1 METHESPLKS
11 GVNTGLILGIML
23 VVITFLIYFIN
34 PITMVSLAY
43 GLVTLA
49 LVFFIVIYFGIQYR
63 KSIGGF
69 MDFGAAFKF
78 SFITLFVSGVISVM
92 GNLLLHN
99 IIDPALSSVLVE
111 SQLEN
116 QIAMLEKFGVA
127 DAISS
132 EQLDKMQTDLEA
144 AYTVVGQLKGFGLLL
159 IIYAIFALILGAI
172 IKKRDKSLDY

>member
-1 METHESPLKS
+1 METHESPLKA
-11 GVNTGLILGIML
+11 GTNAGLILGIIS

-34 PITMVSLAY
+34 PSIMVSMSY

-49 LVFFIVIYFGIQYR
+49 VLFFIVIYFGLQYR
-63 KSIGGF
+63 KSVGGF
-69 MDFGAAFKF
+69 MDFGTAFKF
-78 SFITLFVSGVISVM
+78 SFFALVVSGLISLG
-92 GNLLLHN
+92 GNLLLHHL
-99 IIDPALSSVLVE
+99 IDPGLASVLVE
-111 SQLEN
+111 RQLEN

-132 EQLDKMQTDLEA
+132 EQLDKMQTDLDA
-144 AYTVVGQLKGFGLLL
+144 AYSPFGQLKGFGLLL